1 MYDGTV
7 RPFVVLAVV
16 GALWGL
22 LPTALAPVAA
32 SEPAG
37 PQIAVGLPP
46 ATPDDP
52 ASTTADPPPSPG
64 RTWQAALVGGAP
76 AAGTALRTSAG
87 AHPAH
92 PRLVLSGSSGN
103 PDPRSHQYI
112 SPLTVS
118 LRI

>member
-1 MYDGTV
+1 M
-7 RPFVVLAVV
+7 RHLLVLAAVAV
-16 GALWGL
+16 LWSL
-22 LPTALAPVAA
+22 LPTALEPVAA
-32 SEPAG
+32 ADPAG
-37 PQIAVGLPP
+37 HQVAVGLPP

-52 ASTTADPPPSPG
+52 AGTSADPPVPPG
-64 RTWQAALVGGAP
+64 SAWRAARAAGIP
-76 AAGTALRTSAG
+76 AAGTALRASAG

-92 PRLVLSGSSGN
+92 RRLVLSASSGN